1 MADAASAFARAGR
14 ALSKFKPSKR
24 MPDDKRV
31 VCVKCI
37 LHALGLCEPCQGEV
51 GVKIPRKYLRHL
63 SVDEAKSLYPTLESL
78 FEDEGKAD
86 AARAERAAKVAA
98 AIEAA
103 AKAKASGG
111 TASAAAPGTS
121 ASSSKPTAEAERSVA
136 VAGLPFKTTADE
148 IRAHFDACGTIVSIR
163 NKFGY
168 EAESKFKGLAFLLFS
183 DVAGCTAAL
192 NLDGSELGGRWIKV
206 KVGLP
211 RGKKRAL
218 GSSRLMVGNLP
229 TIRSRPMTRSWLCSL
244 RTAMCSASSE
254 PPTEI
259 ETTESFADSCS

>member
-1 MADAASAFARAGR
+1 MLAAFVQDHLRAVRAGRAVRGRCGRGGRGGRAGGAAAGRKGSGARALAHRRAPGHATRRAVRAGR

-148 IRAHFDACGTIVSIR
+148 IRAHFDACGTRSIR
-163 NKFGY
+163 NKFGTGRVKVQRLAFALLRRGRLHGR
-168 EAESKFKGLAFLLFS
+168 AES
-183 DVAGCTAAL
+183 
-192 NLDGSELGGRWIKV
+192 R
-206 KVGLP
+206 
-211 RGKKRAL
+211 
-218 GSSRLMVGNLP
+218 RL
-229 TIRSRPMTRSWLCSL
+229 
-244 RTAMCSASSE
+244 
-254 PPTEI
+254 
-259 ETTESFADSCS
+259 